1 MEMFRKTFAEINL
14 DNLTHNIRVLQ
25 KAFPQ
30 RFLCPMVKAN
40 GYGHG
45 DVKLALHLEKLGI
58 ENLGV
63 CLIEEGLLLRQNG
76 VKANILVF
84 RGFDKKGAKAIIDNN
99 MTAVVSSWEQIEA
112 LEQATDKKVSVHV
125 KFDTGMNRLGFRT
138 EEAQKVFDRLNN
150 HAKIEVKAL
159 CTHLYIGENAN
170 EVDQTSA
177 HQLQRLNK
185 ISETF
190 KSMNVFC
197 HALNSSGILNLM
209 QMQKDGVKDGTHP
222 LMLQNWGVR
231 PGLMIYGYSS
241 LGRPDVGDLKPVMT
255 LKSVVNTFRQVK
267 AGETVSYGAKWTA
280 KRDSVVA
287 VVSIG
292 YGDGYHRL
300 LSNQTHVLFNGQKA
314 AITGTVCMDYL
325 MIDVT
330 DIVKG
335 QDLKSLNAQIDQEVV
350 LFGWDRSNHLLS
362 ADELAQKAQT
372 ISYEMLTSVG
382 ERVPRV
388 YVGGEKR

>member
-40 GYGHG
+40 AYGHG

-58 ENLGV
+58 QNLGV
-63 CLIEEGLLLRQNG
+63 CLIEEGLLLRQSG
-76 VKANILVF
+76 VKTNILVF
-84 RGFDKKGAKAIIDNN
+84 RGFDKIGAKAIIDNN
-99 MTAVVSSWEQIEA
+99 MTAVVSSWEQIDA
-112 LEQATDKKVSVHV
+112 LEQVADKKISVHV

-138 EEAQKVFDRLNN
+138 EEAEKVFARLNG

-159 CTHLYIGENAN
+159 CTHLYIGENAD

-177 HQLQRLNK
+177 HQLQKLNQV
-185 ISETF
+185 SEIF

-209 QMQKDGVKDGTHP
+209 QLLKDGAADSKHP
-222 LMLQNWGVR
+222 LLMQNWGIR

-255 LKSVVNTFRQVK
+255 LKSVVNNFRQVK
-267 AGETVSYGAKWTA
+267 KGETVSYGARWTA
-280 KRDSVVA
+280 HRDSIIA
-287 VVSIG
+287 VIAIG

-300 LSNQTHVLFNGQKA
+300 LTNQTHVLFNGQKA
-314 AITGTVCMDYL
+314 PITGTVCMDYL
-325 MIDVT
+325 MVDVT
-330 DIVKG
+330 DIVQGK
-335 QDLKSLNAQIDQEVV
+335 DLRTLQDQEVV
-350 LFGWDRSNHLLS
+350 LFGWDRAGQLLS
-362 ADELAQKAQT
+362 AEEIAKKAHT

-388 YVGGEKR
+388 YVGKEIG

>member
-1 MEMFRKTFAEINL
+1 MEMFRRTFAEINL

-40 GYGHG
+40 AYGHG

-63 CLIEEGLLLRQNG
+63 CLIEEGLLLRKNG

-84 RGFDKKGAKAIIDNN
+84 RGFDKEGAKAIINN
-99 MTAVVSSWEQIEA
+99 DMTAVVSSWDQIEA
-112 LEQATDKKVSVHV
+112 LEQVADDKVRVHV
-125 KFDTGMNRLGFRT
+125 KFDTGMNRLGFRV

-170 EVDQTSA
+170 ELDQTSA
-177 HQLQRLNK
+177 HQLQKLNK
-185 ISETF
+185 VSEIF

-209 QMQKDGVKDGTHP
+209 QMQQDGVKDSTHP

-255 LKSVVNTFRQVK
+255 LKSVVNTYRQVK
-267 AGETVSYGAKWTA
+267 TGETVSYGAKWTA
-280 KRDSVVA
+280 QRESVIA

-300 LSNQTHVLFNGQKA
+300 LSNQTHVLFAGQRA
-314 AITGTVCMDYL
+314 PITGTVCMDYL

-330 DIVKG
+330 DIVAGK
-335 QDLKSLNAQIDQEVV
+335 DLNSFKDKEVT
-350 LFGWDRSNHLLS
+350 LFGWDPEGHLLS
-362 ADELAQKAQT
+362 ADEIAKKAHS
-372 ISYEMLTSVG
+372 ISYEMLTGVG

-388 YVGGEKR
+388 YVGKGI